1 MRHGAALKLSDP
13 RTSPAPAVTTSTGTT
28 RYGTARATAW
38 SRLHQRLTSRA
49 GWEDHDRELPVI
61 EGTLIRLQVDHLPG
75 DRSPE
80 PLWLWSSC
88 AGTDPASV
96 DRTWQAFLRRFDIE
110 HTFRFLKQVLGW
122 TRPKL
127 RDPAAADRWT
137 WIVIA
142 CYTQL

>member
-1 MRHGAALKLSDP
+1 MFRLADEKTRPEPG
-13 RTSPAPAVTTSTGTT
+13 VTTRAETT
-28 RYGTARATAW
+28 RYGTAAAAAW

-49 GWEDHDRELPVI
+49 GWEDHDGELPVI
-61 EGTLIRLQVDHLPG
+61 EGTLIRLAVDHLPG

-80 PLWLWSSC
+80 PLWLWTTALGLS
-88 AGTDPASV
+88 ADAV

-110 HTFRFLKQVLGW
+110 HTFRFFKQVLGW

-137 WIVIA
+137 
-142 CYTQL
+142 